1 MEKYTAWFTL
11 GIFII
16 SVLSFLLNHIGA
28 ERLKQFILTV
38 GNSKELKFA
47 YSFLNIIFLFLGLLS
62 GFLAGILLTLRGDF
76 YLGVFAFL
84 LMSTASLIFWFVNY
98 KLAQ

>member
-1 MEKYTAWFTL
+1 MKKYLIWLYIDFILDTL
-11 GIFII
+11 DVIE
-16 SVLSFLLNHIGA
+16 
-28 ERLKQFILTV
+28 ERLKLFKQFILTV
-38 GNSKELKFA
+38 GSSKELKFT
-47 YSFLNIIFLFLGLLS
+47 YSFLNIIFLFLGLLY
-62 GFLAGILLTLRGDF
+62 GFFTGILLTLRGDF